1 MKEQIN
7 GIQQLG
13 VGVENFQEAWKWYRQ
28 HFSMD
33 IRMFEEEATAELML
47 AHTDGQPRK
56 RHAVL
61 ALNMQGGGGFEIWQH
76 KGKKPAPCEFEIQL
90 GDLGINIGKIKTKD
104 VKAAYDKFSSSGLNI
119 LTSVTKDPTGNDHF
133 YLKDIYGNLW
143 EITDQKSVFR
153 KKEKSV
159 SGGVLGVVIGV
170 KNMEESL
177 PIYQDM
183 LQYDQIVYDK
193 TGTFKDL
200 KGTPG
205 GDKKFRRILLK
216 HSDEKQG
223 AFSPFFGDSV
233 IELVQAIDYKPRDIF
248 EGRIWGDPGF
258 IHLCFDIN
266 GMDAFREKAK
276 TMGYPFTVDSAKA
289 METFDMGEAAGSFA
303 YIQAPEGTLIEFVET
318 HRIPIMKK
326 IGWYIDFRKRGHH
339 PLPNYILKMF
349 RFMRVKDKK
358 KKNH

>member
-13 VGVENFQEAWKWYRQ
+13 VGVENLEEAWKWYRK

-47 AHTDGQPRK
+47 AHTDGEPRK

-76 KGKKPAPCEFEIQL
+76 KGKKPERCSFQLQL

-104 VKAAYDKFSSSGLNI
+104 VHAAYQTFSNDGLDI
-119 LTSVTKDPTGNDHF
+119 LTPVTKDPAGGNHF
-133 YLKDIYGNLW
+133 YLKDIYNNIW
-143 EITDQKSVFR
+143 EVKCQESIFR

-159 SGGVLGVVIGV
+159 SGGVFGAVIGV
-170 KNMEESL
+170 KNIEESL
-177 PIYQDM
+177 KVYQDI
-183 LQYDQIVYDK
+183 LQYDQVVYDK
-193 TGTFKDL
+193 TGIFDDL
-200 KGTPG
+200 KGVPG
-205 GDKKFRRILLK
+205 GERKLRRVLLK
-216 HSDEKQG
+216 HSDVKQG
-223 AFSPFFGDSV
+223 AFSPFFGHSV
-233 IELVQAIDYKPRDIF
+233 IELIQAYDYSPRNIY

-276 TMGYPFTVDSAKA
+276 SLGYPFTVDSAKA
-289 METFDMGEAAGSFA
+289 METFDMGEAAGNFA

-318 HRIPIMKK
+318 HKIPILKK

-339 PLPNYILKMF
+339 PLPNYVLKML

-358 KKNH
+358 